1 LAVLTGTGMVVFVSF
16 FPLLLLTVGT
26 LVHPSI
32 RKLHFAF
39 VGSAI
44 FGVIAL
50 LLSIWIGKFVYSRIF
65 ASFTWRIVAGICLT
79 AWSVLLVMWLAS
91 GQYRGGFTR
100 AAYGGA
106 EVDQGLLYGF
116 G

>member
-1 LAVLTGTGMVVFVSF
+1 LFISLGAEFDVQFIFSNHVLDTDRRELSHDRREVPVEPQVFDLLVYLLENRDRVVSKDD
-16 FPLLLLTVGT
+16 LLD
-26 LVHPSI
+26 
-32 RKLHFAF
+32 K
-39 VGSAI
+39 
-44 FGVIAL
+44 
-50 LLSIWIGKFVYSRIF
+50 IWSG
-65 ASFTWRIVAGICLT
+65 RIVSESTLT
-79 AWSVLLVMWLAS
+79 RLAS

>member
-1 LAVLTGTGMVVFVSF
+1 MVQRGLRGSVSRDENA
-16 FPLLLLTVGT
+16 L
-26 LVHPSI
+26 S
-32 RKLHFAF
+32 FARS
-39 VGSAI
+39 SAPE
-44 FGVIAL
+44 
-50 LLSIWIGKFVYSRIF
+50 
-65 ASFTWRIVAGICLT
+65 
-79 AWSVLLVMWLAS
+79 LAS